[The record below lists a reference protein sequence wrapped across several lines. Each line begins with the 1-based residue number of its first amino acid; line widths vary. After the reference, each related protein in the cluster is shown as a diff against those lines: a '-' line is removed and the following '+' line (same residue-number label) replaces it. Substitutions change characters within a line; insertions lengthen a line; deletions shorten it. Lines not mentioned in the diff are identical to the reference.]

1 VANSDAFFSS
11 KYGNIDTFFWQHR
24 HIWIFYFFVSTVRK
38 IKIHQEKT
46 LGGGGGG
53 GGGATLVGTYMSLQ
67 QQTNFQNAKK
77 ENCIE
82 PG

>member
-1 VANSDAFFSS
+1 M
-11 KYGNIDTFFWQHR
+11 
-24 HIWIFYFFVSTVRK
+24 RK

>member
-1 VANSDAFFSS
+1 MP
-11 KYGNIDTFFWQHR
+11 
-24 HIWIFYFFVSTVRK
+24 K

-53 GGGATLVGTYMSLQ
+53 GGGGATLGGTYMSLQ
-67 QQTNFQNAKK
+67 QQTNFQTAKK

-82 PG
+82 PGWFHHLLLYFPCGMIE

>member
-1 VANSDAFFSS
+1 M
-11 KYGNIDTFFWQHR
+11 
-24 HIWIFYFFVSTVRK
+24 RK

-53 GGGATLVGTYMSLQ
+53 GGGGSTTLVGTYMSFQ
-67 QQTNFQNAKK
+67 QQTNFQKATN

>member
-1 VANSDAFFSS
+1 MP
-11 KYGNIDTFFWQHR
+11 
-24 HIWIFYFFVSTVRK
+24 K

-53 GGGATLVGTYMSLQ
+53 GGGGATLGGTYMSLQ
-67 QQTNFQNAKK
+67 QQTNFQTAKK

>member
-1 VANSDAFFSS
+1 MDLFFL
-11 KYGNIDTFFWQHR
+11 
-24 HIWIFYFFVSTVRK
+24 VLVVRK

-53 GGGATLVGTYMSLQ
+53 GSATLVGTPMSLQ
-67 QQTNFQNAKK
+67 QQTNFQKAKK